1 MQAQQARQAVAPA
14 AAVAAVPGEVRVPY
28 IPQVVRDQI
37 RDEVKAEVMTQ
48 AKAENWAQPNAFPDW
63 ASRISFDGD
72 VRLRYE
78 SRSFGNGN
86 SNQITDFAELNDDG
100 PYDVNPNTSSG
111 LPPLLNTR
119 EDRDS
124 LLRLRARFGLKAALS
139 ESWSAGIR
147 IGTGSDNNPVSTTQT
162 LGGGFGKKDLWLD
175 QGYLTW
181 KPSERLSL
189 TGGRI
194 ANPFLST
201 DLLYS
206 NDLNFDGVAAI
217 FNQPLSRDVALFG
230 TVGAF
235 PVEYSSDTAS
245 SNGFDKEDSDNK
257 WMYGAQL
264 GATWKINPQHSLTG
278 ALAYYRFDDIE
289 GRRSSPCRP
298 WAGDPEC
305 DTDGSR
311 PTFMQKGNTVFLL
324 RDIVPNPADPA
335 NTPNPQYVGLASEF
349 NLLDLNLGWDAE
361 LPNDFKLRV
370 AGNYVHN
377 LGYDEGDMRK
387 RAGGVAQIAN
397 NLGSDGD
404 IKSGANA
411 GCSSSPWATP
421 WTCATPATGRSS
433 PPTSTSSR
441 MPCRTVSTIPPS
453 TLAGPTPRATSS
465 APAMASTSASTV
477 PRAGSAPTRST
488 AHRSPS
494 TSCNS
499 RSTRASERS
508 SRQTMKRQTMNTR
521 PFSLPIWAQALLAG
535 AAFAAYAS
543 QAAYADSLE
552 ERLRAQLRSTTQ
564 QLQALQTEQAQA
576 TAAKAAL
583 ESQRDAALAQVKQLS
598 AELARA
604 KGQAEQLSAQQ
615 QGLHDRARQMVEASN
630 EQLASTSRPTTSCWS
645 WREPRR
651 PSGRSSTWRSAS
663 TTSSCSSAPRRIGRC
678 MAWPRRFSAP
688 TRTSASPR

>member
-1 MQAQQARQAVAPA
+1 MNAKVNRLALGMGVMLAALAGQAQAQPPAPSENATINLIRLLVQQGVLKKEQADALVRQAEAEAQQAQQARQTVAPA

-235 PVEYSSDTAS
+235 PVEYSRTPPRRTAS
-245 SNGFDKEDSDNK
+245 TRKT
-257 WMYGAQL
+257 
-264 GATWKINPQHSLTG
+264 ATTSGSTARN
-278 ALAYYRFDDIE
+278 
-289 GRRSSPCRP
+289 
-298 WAGDPEC
+298 WAP
-305 DTDGSR
+305 
-311 PTFMQKGNTVFLL
+311 P
-324 RDIVPNPADPA
+324 
-335 NTPNPQYVGLASEF
+335 
-349 NLLDLNLGWDAE
+349 
-361 LPNDFKLRV
+361 
-370 AGNYVHN
+370 
-377 LGYDEGDMRK
+377 
-387 RAGGVAQIAN
+387 
-397 NLGSDGD
+397 
-404 IKSGANA
+404 
-411 GCSSSPWATP
+411 
-421 WTCATPATGRSS
+421 GRS
-433 PPTSTSSR
+433 
-441 MPCRTVSTIPPS
+441 
-453 TLAGPTPRATSS
+453 
-465 APAMASTSASTV
+465 
-477 PRAGSAPTRST
+477 TRST
-488 AHRSPS
+488 ALPARWPTTASTISKGGVPALAGPGPEIRSVTPTAAVRPSCRRATRCSSCATSCPTRPTRRTRRTRS
-494 TSCNS
+494 TS
-499 RSTRASERS
+499 
-508 SRQTMKRQTMNTR
+508 
-521 PFSLPIWAQALLAG
+521 
-535 AAFAAYAS
+535 
-543 QAAYADSLE
+543 
-552 ERLRAQLRSTTQ
+552 
-564 QLQALQTEQAQA
+564 
-576 TAAKAAL
+576 
-583 ESQRDAALAQVKQLS
+583 
-598 AELARA
+598 
-604 KGQAEQLSAQQ
+604 
-615 QGLHDRARQMVEASN
+615 
-630 EQLASTSRPTTSCWS
+630 
-645 WREPRR
+645 
-651 PSGRSSTWRSAS
+651 
-663 TTSSCSSAPRRIGRC
+663 
-678 MAWPRRFSAP
+678 AWPRSSICS
-688 TRTSASPR
+688 T

>member
-1 MQAQQARQAVAPA
+1 MKKEQADALVRQAEAEALQAQQARQAVAPA

-349 NLLDLNLGWDAE
+349 QPARPEPRLGCRAAQR
-361 LPNDFKLRV
+361 LQ
-370 AGNYVHN
+370 A
-377 LGYDEGDMRK
+377 
-387 RAGGVAQIAN
+387 AGG
-397 NLGSDGD
+397 
-404 IKSGANA
+404 
-411 GCSSSPWATP
+411 
-421 WTCATPATGRSS
+421 
-433 PPTSTSSR
+433 
-441 MPCRTVSTIPPS
+441 
-453 TLAGPTPRATSS
+453 
-465 APAMASTSASTV
+465 
-477 PRAGSAPTRST
+477 
-488 AHRSPS
+488 
-494 TSCNS
+494 
-499 RSTRASERS
+499 
-508 SRQTMKRQTMNTR
+508 RQ
-521 PFSLPIWAQALLAG
+521 
-535 AAFAAYAS
+535 
-543 QAAYADSLE
+543 
-552 ERLRAQLRSTTQ
+552 LRAQPGLRRGRH
-564 QLQALQTEQAQA
+564 AQA
-576 TAAKAAL
+576 RRRCGADRQQPRLRWRHQERGERLDAPVHPG
-583 ESQRDAALAQVKQLS
+583 QRPGHARRRRLAGLRRLQVHPAGCPAGRFQRFHLPPWRDQRQGLHPRRQLWLRQARLRYRALAQL
-598 AELARA
+598 RR
-604 KGQAEQLSAQQ
+604 
-615 QGLHDRARQMVEASN
+615 GLRRTVLH
-630 EQLASTSRPTTSCWS
+630 
-645 WREPRR
+645 RR
-651 PSGRSSTWRSAS
+651 PATRGQHALL
-663 TTSSCSSAPRRIGRC
+663 SAPRGR
-678 MAWPRRFSAP
+678 P
-688 TRTSASPR
+688 